1 MKAENKHT
9 IMVWAIVV
17 LAIMN
22 ISTFVTILYHQHQTE
37 PVINSETPKTKLEAV
52 AEKYSGRYFKE
63 QLGFSSEQ
71 MDKFREF
78 NRPFRMQAREITLQL
93 ADVRKA
99 FLQEIAAPE
108 SDTAKLNA
116 LSDSIGN
123 MHKQLKKL
131 MFQYCLDIKAI
142 CNEEQKTTLM
152 QLFQD
157 IFVNESPMTL
167 PGHGPMKGMKHGME
181 QGQRKTQ

>member
-22 ISTFVTILYHQHQTE
+22 ISTFVTIMYHQHQA
-37 PVINSETPKTKLEAV
+37 ETIIPNDVKKSKLEAV

-63 QLGFSSEQ
+63 QLGFNSEQ

-93 ADVRKA
+93 ADVRKS
-99 FLQEIAAPE
+99 FLQEIAAPN

-116 LSDSIGN
+116 LSDSIGE
-123 MHKQLKKL
+123 MHKKLKKL

-142 CNEEQKTTLM
+142 CNDEQKEKLN

-157 IFVNESPMTL
+157 IFINESPMAL
-167 PGHGPMKGMKHGME
+167 PGHGPMKGMKKGMG
-181 QGQRKTQ
+181 QGQCKSQ